1 MSSPPP
7 NRSAQATAELRKLA
21 HALDVEPDRL
31 NSVAGLPADD
41 IRTLRKQVGEALF
54 QADKHYFARVAALSK
69 AIPGSVAAKLTEVVL
84 PPLIAA
90 RTAELLEPRRAADL
104 VGRISAKYLAD
115 VSLYMDASRAPEVI
129 AAIPTARI
137 ASVGAELARRKEWVV
152 IGGFVAQVSQEALA
166 ASVAQ
171 FDGEQLL
178 RIGFVLDDVTRLDD
192 IGTMLTDVQIDEML
206 AAAGEFGLWT
216 EIQELCE
223 HLAPE
228 RIARMAGR
236 YAVADK
242 SVQAPFE
249 AAAKSGDLAKATL
262 QRFTTG

>member
-1 MSSPPP
+1 MSG
-7 NRSAQATAELRKLA
+7 SAQATAELRKLA
-21 HALDVEPDRL
+21 HALDVEPERL
-31 NSVAGLPADD
+31 AMLAGLPADD
-41 IRTLRKQVGEALF
+41 IRTLRKQVAEALF

-69 AIPGSVAAKLTEVVL
+69 AVPGAVAAKLTEAVL

-152 IGGFVAQVSQEALA
+152 IGGFVAQVTKEALA
-166 ASVAQ
+166 ASVAE

-178 RIGFVLDDVTRLDD
+178 RIGFVLDDVTRLDE
-192 IGTMLTDVQIDEML
+192 IGTMLTDEQIDQML
-206 AAAGEFGLWT
+206 VAAGEFGLWT
-216 EIQELCE
+216 EIQQLLE

-228 RIARMAGR
+228 RITRMAGR
-236 YAVADK
+236 YAAADE
-242 SVQAPFE
+242 SVRASFTQ
-249 AAAKSGDLAKATL
+249 AAKSGALAKATL
-262 QRFTTG
+262 KKFTTS